1 MSEYDDVEKERKP
14 EGERRA
20 PESPAQARA
29 RVHVRHWSPWIW
41 VIPALAIFF
50 AGYLIVRYGFFGGGD
65 ITVTFAEARGLDRY
79 SPVRY
84 RGAKVGTVQKI
95 TIDQER
101 GGVEVRI
108 SMDASMN
115 YALRKNTKFWIQ
127 EAGLEGGGIGGILSG
142 TSVGILPGDGEETR
156 EFVGQEYTPLLAPPE
171 AGKTYILESRGVGGL
186 AAGSPVQFNGMRVG
200 RILGAVYDDARNLT
214 MIHAFVSQ
222 PYVNHVRQAT
232 RFWRAGGLSF
242 SLGGAG
248 ASVSGGLASILNA
261 PVSFYTPEVM
271 AGAPVANRTHFQL
284 HDSEQAAI
292 ASSDG
297 PHLNYLTYFP
307 GPLRGLAVGTP
318 VQMKGVK
325 VGRVRQVRLRYL
337 PETASL
343 ETPVMLEIDPRQLE
357 FPVNDATTREDL
369 RAQMN
374 AALARMVNRGLRA
387 SLATSLVLPGA
398 SAVNL
403 DFVARPGTG
412 RLVMSDPPI
421 IPAATAGD
429 GLSGAMSA
437 ITDVAN
443 TIRSL
448 PLSEIAADVRSTTSR
463 LRRLVDDPALEN
475 SLQRLDRSMAE
486 VEKIAVTAGRN
497 ADPIVRNLR
506 GAAESANR
514 SAQQVEGAVGKVT
527 ENIDPVVQSL
537 RNAADSASAAAKRA
551 EELMGTSQKQ
561 GYDIS
566 ELVRELTR
574 AAEAVRALANYLTE
588 NPDAVIKGRRE

>member
-1 MSEYDDVEKERKP
+1 MSEYDDVDKERTP

-20 PESPAQARA
+20 PESPAQARS
-29 RVHVRHWSPWIW
+29 RIRVRHWSPWIW

-108 SMDASMN
+108 SLDASMN

-127 EAGLEGGGIGGILSG
+127 EAGLEGGGIGGILGG
-142 TSVGILPGDGEETR
+142 TSVGILPGDGEETG
-156 EFVGQEYTPLLAPPE
+156 EFVGQEYAPVLAPPE
-171 AGKTYILESRGVGGL
+171 AGKTFILEAQGVGGL
-186 AAGSPVQFNGMRVG
+186 AAGAPVQFNGMRVG
-200 RILGAVYDDARNLT
+200 RVLGAEYDEARDMTL
-214 MIHAFVSQ
+214 IHAFVSQ
-222 PYVNHVRQAT
+222 RYVGHVRQAT

-242 SLGGAG
+242 SLGGGG
-248 ASVSGGLASILNA
+248 ASVSGGLASILSA
-261 PVSFYTPEVM
+261 PVSFYTPAVM
-271 AGAPVANRTHFQL
+271 AGAPVANGTHFQL
-284 HDSEQAAI
+284 HNSEPAAI

-297 PHLNYLTYFP
+297 PHLNYLIYFP
-307 GPLRGLAVGTP
+307 GPLRGLTVGTP
-318 VQMKGVK
+318 VQMKGVT
-325 VGRVRQVRLRYL
+325 VGRVREVRLRYL

-369 RAQMN
+369 RARMDN
-374 AALARMVNRGLRA
+374 ALSRMVNKGMRA

-398 SAVNL
+398 SAVTL
-403 DFVARPGTG
+403 DFTARPGTG

-421 IPAATAGD
+421 IPAAAAGD

-443 TIRSL
+443 TIRNL
-448 PLSEIAADVRSTTSR
+448 PLSEIATDIRATTSR
-463 LRRLVDDPALEN
+463 LRSIVNDPALEN

-486 VEKIAVTAGRN
+486 VEKIAITAGRN
-497 ADPIVRNLR
+497 ADPIVSNLR

-527 ENIDPVVQSL
+527 ENIDPIVTSL
-537 RNAADSASAAAKRA
+537 RNAADSAAAAAQRA
-551 EELMGTSQKQ
+551 EQLMGTSQKQ
-561 GYDIS
+561 GYDIA

-588 NPDAVIKGRRE
+588 NPDAVIKGRRQ

>member
-1 MSEYDDVEKERKP
+1 MSEYDDVEKDRTP

-29 RVHVRHWSPWIW
+29 RVRVRHWSPWIW

-108 SMDASMN
+108 SLDASMN

-127 EAGLEGGGIGGILSG
+127 EAGLEGGGIGSILGG
-142 TSVGILPGDGEETR
+142 TSVGILPGDGDETR
-156 EFVGQEYTPLLAPPE
+156 EFVGQEYAPVLAPPE
-171 AGKTYILESRGVGGL
+171 AGKTFVLESKGVGGL

-200 RILGAVYDDARNLT
+200 RVLGTDYDEARDMTL
-214 MIHAFVSQ
+214 IHAFVSQ
-222 PYVNHVRQAT
+222 RFVGHVRQAT
-232 RFWRAGGLSF
+232 RFYKAGSLSF
-242 SLGGAG
+242 SLGGGG
-248 ASVSGGLASILNA
+248 ASVSGGLASLLTA

-271 AGAPVANRTHFQL
+271 AGAPVANGTHFVL
-284 HDSEQAAI
+284 HGSESAAI

-307 GPLRGLAVGTP
+307 GPLRGLSVGTP
-318 VQMKGVK
+318 VQMKGVT

-343 ETPVMLEIDPRQLE
+343 ETPVMIEIDPRQLE

-369 RAQMN
+369 RARMDN
-374 AALARMVNRGLRA
+374 AMARMVNKGMRA

-398 SAVNL
+398 SAVTL

-421 IPAATAGD
+421 IPASSAGD

-443 TIRSL
+443 TIKNL
-448 PLSEIAADVRSTTSR
+448 PLQEIATDIRATTTR
-463 LRRLVDDPALEN
+463 LRSIVNDPALDQ
-475 SLQRLDRSMAE
+475 SLQRLERSMAE
-486 VEKIAVTAGRN
+486 VEKVAVTAGQN
-497 ADPIVRNLR
+497 AGPIVKSLRN
-506 GAAESANR
+506 AAESAE
-514 SAQQVEGAVGKVT
+514 SAAGQVEGAVGKVSG
-527 ENIDPVVQSL
+527 NIDPIVQSL
-537 RNAADSASAAAKRA
+537 RNAAESAEAAAKRA
-551 EELMGTSQKQ
+551 EQLMGTSQKQ
-561 GYDIS
+561 GYDIA

-574 AAEAVRALANYLTE
+574 AAEAVRALANYLSE
-588 NPDAVIKGRRE
+588 NPDAVIKGRRQ